1 MAAVSMVQARGAA
14 QPPVDEVSVRRLLSA
29 LEDMRDGK
37 FRRRLPE
44 TGDGVLLELA
54 RTYNEVAERNAR
66 LAAELRRVR
75 RTAGRDGRLTERQD
89 GAGAPGTVRDQE
101 SGGRMNA
108 VYEPVDPARVS
119 P

>member
-1 MAAVSMVQARGAA
+1 MVQARGAA

-75 RTAGRDGRLTERQD
+75 RTAGRDGRLTERLD
-89 GAGAPGTVRDQE
+89 GAARRAPGPTATRTPTP
-101 SGGRMNA
+101 SSTTWS
-108 VYEPVDPARVS
+108 ARS
-119 P
+119 PRSRG

>member
-54 RTYNEVAERNAR
+54 RTYNEVAERNAGWPPSCAGSGVR
-66 LAAELRRVR
+66 QAA
-75 RTAGRDGRLTERQD
+75 TA
-89 GAGAPGTVRDQE
+89 A
-101 SGGRMNA
+101 
-108 VYEPVDPARVS
+108 
-119 P
+119 